1 MKTLKQILSL
11 LLCLAMVLS
20 FFPAAYAEE
29 EGSIAPVEETPA
41 LTERGEDEEG
51 VISAVESALEFTLQ
65 PEGGTLS
72 HKGNCVVYWKLNCT
86 PDSLELLMVKTEN
99 DTDTQLIPVE
109 EIPVDAQSW
118 EMQMPGTYCLHAC
131 AGEESVLSDEF
142 VITEAQDWLES
153 MEEDGQINDPEEE
166 IDAIGLPSEESEP
179 QDIKA
184 GGTCGENMTW
194 TLDDNWQMTIK
205 GTGYMS
211 VYSSESSVPWANY
224 SGAIKSVVIKS
235 GVESIGN
242 YAFSSCTS
250 LTSVSLPDSVSL
262 IGSYSFSGCSS
273 LKSISLK
280 SVETIND
287 SAFENCTALYS
298 LTIPSSVKSIGSGA
312 FEKCTELYDIT
323 IEEGLTDIGFGA
335 FQLCSS
341 LKTVRMPST
350 VSTIGAYA
358 FNGCKKLEYL
368 YISSL
373 PAWCEISFKTET
385 SNPMFY
391 AKNLYVRNNA
401 VSGRLT
407 VPDGVTRI
415 RPYAFSGY
423 KSSGTIVLPSSLTTI
438 EQYAF
443 TKAEMWYVIL
453 PASLTSIGQYAFS
466 GCACLQDVMIPP
478 NVSEIGYYAFS
489 ECVNLKSARFQDG
502 CIKVG
507 SYMFS
512 NCSCL
517 ANVRLP
523 LSMSNVGSYAFQS
536 CPRLTTVFYV
546 GTADQRASIS
556 FNSGNQFLTTADWEY
571 TWDYADQGTWGEGRI
586 WTLSDDGLLCVCG
599 SGEMPD
605 YNYYAGLSPWYRIG
619 DKARVLK
626 IDEGVTNISV
636 YAFEG
641 CSSLACLVLP
651 TSVTKIDVRALPGSI
666 TDTIY
671 AGSEAQHYE
680 IDIASTW
687 NGSRPSLGTWHY
699 NKTFEDIVPC
709 TVIAEEGGSASAQLA
724 VRGEQLRLTVVP
736 DSGYVQEKVLV
747 NGETVDAQHYYVRN
761 VESLL
766 VQVIFKPIRPDR
778 TIMANGSFG
787 KNMYWVLYDKGLL
800 YLYGNGTTN
809 SYVYE
814 TSVPWHQYRQEIQK
828 VEIEN
833 GVTDVCDYA
842 FYGCSSLTSVTI
854 PDSVK
859 NIGSEAFRNCPELK
873 TAGPIGSGCNIEF
886 GWSSGIPRSAFAN
899 SNTLQILVMPTSIK
913 EVGYGAFLG
922 CDALDDIFY
931 EGSAEQKSEIGIN
944 GDNSPLTFACWH
956 LEKTLA
962 DIVPG
967 TLEVGEHGSASLKL
981 CVRGE
986 KLRLT
991 LAPDLGYTP
1000 VLYVNGKKEELQTY
1014 TVGEEE
1020 NLAIRID
1027 FAENRPEQ
1035 PVAGGSCGDQ
1045 VFWSLYEDGI
1055 LYIYGNGEIGDWSSS
1070 SDVPWCD
1077 YCAQIRMLELG
1088 RGVMAVG
1095 YNAFQACSELEE
1107 VFYHGTEEEKALIEV
1122 RGNNEPLTA
1131 AFWHFEKTYAD
1142 IVPSSLEEVGEHGT
1156 AELKTAVRGERLRLQ
1171 ITAEDGY
1178 CMVLFVNGKEENLG
1192 SYIVGEETFLQIR
1205 IAFKEI
1211 RPGET
1216 FIAAGACGDHVFWA
1230 FYEDE
1235 SLFIHGTGA
1244 MWNWSSSSGAPWN
1257 DLSSSIVSVRIEPG
1271 VTSVGNS
1278 AFYGCSNLMRVAIP
1292 STLTMIDYSAF
1303 YGCAELRCV
1312 AYSGSETERDGMSI
1326 KGSNDD
1332 LLNATWY
1339 YNASIVPSEIV
1350 AKENGTAA
1358 GFVLRGEKLD
1368 TLQIYPDPGY
1378 RVDTVRVNGIVIDME
1393 TYTVGQEE
1401 TLLIEVEFT
1410 LAYPERTISEGGCF
1424 GDGLNWVLYTDGMLY
1439 ISGRGAMKG
1448 MDWSWDVPWDNL
1460 RSSVQE
1466 VLIDEGVTSIG
1477 SRAFSSCRSLTRVT
1491 IPESVTKI
1499 GNNAFS
1505 WCSVL
1510 ESVTIPEG
1518 VTSIG
1523 DSAFAN
1529 CGKLETILV
1538 KEGNPAYQVLD
1549 GILYDKA
1556 MTTVVCCPASL
1567 SGDLIVP
1574 DGVTII
1580 GGGAFSGCSG
1590 LNKVVLPDG
1599 VTSIGGYAFYSCS
1612 TLKCVTIPDSVTN
1625 IGNSAFWNCYA
1636 LMSVTIPEGVTEIGS
1651 FTFSNCRSLSSVTI
1665 PSSMSEIDAY
1675 AFSSDNALRKIVFS
1689 GSAPKINDN
1698 TFSGVKAFAFYSGV
1712 ETSWT
1717 ENTRQNYGGTLTWIA
1732 CSGEINGYVISY
1744 NANGGSGAPNMQA
1757 AASGETL
1764 TITEEI
1770 PTRENCE
1777 FLGWAE
1783 APDAQEADLL
1793 PGETIETDHDMELY
1807 AVWTMKQSSGTCGEN
1822 LTWTLEEQGSLTIS
1836 GAGAMTDWT
1845 NASAVPWFPCRSK
1858 IQTVTIQPG
1867 VKSVGSYAFSGCGS
1881 LTAVTIPTDVTR
1893 IGSFAFSNCI
1903 SLKEILFKGSAPSIR
1918 EDAFSGV
1925 KVTAYYPAS
1934 DPSWTEE
1941 VRQNYGGNITW
1952 VPYLPGDVNGDGT
1965 VDILDLIRLR
1975 KYLAQVNVEIN
1986 SVNTDLTG
1994 DGLVNADDLVR
2005 LRKYLVGDPT
2015 AVLD

>member
-1 MKTLKQILSL
+1 MKTLKKLLSL

-72 HKGNCVVYWKLNCT
+72 HKGNCVVYWELNCT

-242 YAFSSCTS
+242 NAFSSCTS

-341 LKTVRMPST
+341 LKTVKMPST

-391 AKNLYVRNNA
+391 AKNLYVRNKA

-466 GCACLQDVMIPP
+466 GCACLQDVRIPP

-571 TWDYADQGTWGEGRI
+571 TWDFADQGTWGEGRI

-605 YNYYAGLSPWYRIG
+605 YNYDAGLSPWYRIG

-626 IDEGVTNISV
+626 IDEGVTSISV

-641 CSSLACLVLP
+641 CSNLACLVLP
-651 TSVTKIDVRALPGSI
+651 TSVTKIDVRALPGNI
-666 TDTIY
+666 TDTVY

-699 NKTFEDIVPC
+699 YKTFEDIVPC

-736 DSGYVQEKVLV
+736 DSGYVQEKVLI

-766 VQVIFKPIRPDR
+766 VRVIFKPIRPDR

-859 NIGSEAFRNCPELK
+859 NIGSDAFRNCPELR

-886 GWSSGIPRSAFAN
+886 GWSSGIPGSAFAN

-913 EVGYGAFLG
+913 EVGKGAFLS
-922 CDALDDIFY
+922 CEALDDVFY
-931 EGSAEQKSEIGIN
+931 AGSAEQKSEIGIN
-944 GDNSPLTFACWH
+944 SSNSPLNSACWH

-991 LAPDLGYTP
+991 LAPDLGYIP
-1000 VLYVNGKKEELQTY
+1000 VLYVNGKKEELLTY
-1014 TVGEEE
+1014 TVGVEE
-1020 NLAIRID
+1020 NLAIRVD

-1045 VFWSLYEDGI
+1045 VFWNLYEDGF
-1055 LYIYGNGEIGDWSSS
+1055 LYIYGDGEIGDWSSS

-1077 YCAQIRMLELG
+1077 YCSEIRMLELG

-1107 VFYHGTEEEKALIEV
+1107 VFYHGTEEEKALI
-1122 RGNNEPLTA
+1122 RISSNNEPLTA

-1230 FYEDE
+1230 FYEDGL
-1235 SLFIHGTGA
+1235 LFIHGTGA

-1271 VTSVGNS
+1271 VTSVGKNAFYFYGLSSVELPEGLLSIEGS
-1278 AFYGCSNLMRVAIP
+1278 AFCGNASLKEVHFPESVTSIKSGAFAHTGLVRVEIPQNAKNIEAGFLGGCKDLIEINVDPTNRYYCSIEGVL
-1292 STLTMIDYSAF
+1292 YSADRDRLIHYPAGRLGDEYSIQPETTRICSQAFSDCRLSAVTIPAGVTQIEF
-1303 YGCAELRCV
+1303 YAFSWCGSLKEIRFLGEAPSINDYAFSGV
-1312 AYSGSETERDGMSI
+1312 AANAFYDEAKLSWTEETI
-1326 KGSNDD
+1326 TNYPDD
-1332 LLNATWY
+1332 LDWFACRDIVEGYEISYDTIGGSDAPETQWKGHGVEMQLTLSVPTRKY
-1339 YNASIVPSEIV
+1339 YNFLGWATIADAVIPEYQTGDTFSENRDLTLYAV
-1350 AKENGTAA
+1350 W
-1358 GFVLRGEKLD
+1358 KLD
-1368 TLQIYPDPGY
+1368 P
-1378 RVDTVRVNGIVIDME
+1378 
-1393 TYTVGQEE
+1393 QE
-1401 TLLIEVEFT
+1401 I
-1410 LAYPERTISEGGCF
+1410 ASGNF
-1424 GDGLNWVLYTDGMLY
+1424 GDDLWWKLDAPGVMTIGGQGEMP
-1439 ISGRGAMKG
+1439 
-1448 MDWSWDVPWDNL
+1448 SWTSKSDVPWDSY
-1460 RSSVQE
+1460 RGE
-1466 VLIDEGVTSIG
+1466 I
-1477 SRAFSSCRSLTRVT
+1477 
-1491 IPESVTKI
+1491 ESVEI
-1499 GNNAFS
+1499 GN
-1505 WCSVL
+1505 
-1510 ESVTIPEG
+1510 G
-1518 VTSIG
+1518 VKNVG
-1523 DSAFAN
+1523 
-1529 CGKLETILV
+1529 
-1538 KEGNPAYQVLD
+1538 
-1549 GILYDKA
+1549 LY
-1556 MTTVVCCPASL
+1556 
-1567 SGDLIVP
+1567 
-1574 DGVTII
+1574 
-1580 GGGAFSGCSG
+1580 AFSGCSK
-1590 LNKVVLPDG
+1590 LTSVTIPPS
-1599 VTSIGGYAFYSCS
+1599 VTSIGQCAFYDCS
-1612 TLKCVTIPDSVTN
+1612 N
-1625 IGNSAFWNCYA
+1625 
-1636 LMSVTIPEGVTEIGS
+1636 LMSVTIPK
-1651 FTFSNCRSLSSVTI
+1651 SVTTI
-1665 PSSMSEIDAY
+1665 GRE
-1675 AFSSDNALRKIVFS
+1675 
-1689 GSAPKINDN
+1689 
-1698 TFSGVKAFAFYSGV
+1698 AFYSCNRLASAGPIGGGYDV
-1712 ETSWT
+1712 EFGW
-1717 ENTRQNYGGTLTWIA
+1717 
-1732 CSGEINGYVISY
+1732 
-1744 NANGGSGAPNMQA
+1744 
-1757 AASGETL
+1757 
-1764 TITEEI
+1764 TEEI
-1770 PTRENCE
+1770 PDNSFNYCRGLESVVIPEGITRIGDSA
-1777 FLGWAE
+1777 FRFT
-1783 APDAQEADLL
+1783 DL
-1793 PGETIETDHDMELY
+1793 
-1807 AVWTMKQSSGTCGEN
+1807 
-1822 LTWTLEEQGSLTIS
+1822 
-1836 GAGAMTDWT
+1836 
-1845 NASAVPWFPCRSK
+1845 
-1858 IQTVTIQPG
+1858 
-1867 VKSVGSYAFSGCGS
+1867 KSVVLPSS
-1881 LTAVTIPTDVTR
+1881 VTS
-1893 IGSFAFSNCI
+1893 IGSFAFYWCEKLESVEIPNGVISINDDAFYHCI
-1903 SLKEILFKGSAPSIR
+1903 MLTTLCIPASVTEITGSPCAYSSSLKEIVVDPGNPSYCSVEGVLYSADRNTLIQYPAGKEGTYTIPDGVRMLAYQSFRGCGKLSELVVPESVDTIEGWALGNCSGLTDIWFLGEAPSFGSNVFWY
-1918 EDAFSGV
+1918 DKTNAHYPLGV
-1925 KVTAYYPAS
+1925 AG
-1934 DPSWTEE
+1934 WTES
-1941 VRQNYGGNITW
+1941 VLQNYGGNITW